1 MPLGAEVGLSPSDIV
16 LDGDLAPLPQKGG
29 GAPNFQPMSIVASTA
44 RWTKMPLGMEV
55 VLGTGHIVL
64 DADPAPPLRH
74 TPAQFSVRICCGQ
87 MTGWIKMP
95 LGTEVVLSP
104 GYIVLDGDPA
114 PPLTAKGAQHPLLF
128 SAHVYCGHGRPSQL
142 LLSSYEI
149 PYEVH
154 FKAVQSI
161 FPITA
166 PWRRGSTKE
175 CDASTTLTFETH
187 IEVPHALLCGR
198 PCSSSV
204 KAKYPRTKITT
215 RP

>member
-1 MPLGAEVGLSPSDIV
+1 MPLGREIGFSPSDIV

-95 LGTEVVLSP
+95 LGRKVDIDPSD
-104 GYIVLDGDPA
+104 IVLDGNPA
-114 PPLTAKGAQHPLLF
+114 LPKGAQTPIA
-128 SAHVYCGHGRPSQL
+128 AHV
-142 LLSSYEI
+142 
-149 PYEVH
+149 
-154 FKAVQSI
+154 
-161 FPITA
+161 
-166 PWRRGSTKE
+166 
-175 CDASTTLTFETH
+175 
-187 IEVPHALLCGR
+187 
-198 PCSSSV
+198 
-204 KAKYPRTKITT
+204 
-215 RP
+215 